1 MINLDQFIA
10 DHVINRQQSMFAD
23 DIAANKET
31 LRREIEN
38 RSVCVV
44 GGAGSIGFSF
54 IKVFYR
60 LTKFVNNII

>member
-23 DIAANKET
+23 EIEANKET

-38 RSVCVV
+38 RSVCGEQDQSVLP
-44 GGAGSIGFSF
+44 SLRLFCW
-54 IKVFYR
+54 
-60 LTKFVNNII
+60 LTKIVNNII